1 MRYLILKYVCDSN
14 LVFNLNFYGL
24 DDTASARSRKSI
36 KCRYDSA
43 GKNGNIFLKA
53 IGLRP
58 TFSRREE
65 GKSAF
70 PRATTGRRLWP
81 PSENSAFREFITA
94 TNINRMIDPP
104 IPGKHLRAHILCP
117 SKFDFVIGDRGY
129 CNISA
134 LQQDSGRAC
143 DTTKMVMYSKDW
155 NSAAAHMCDALTG
168 APCPERSR

>member
-1 MRYLILKYVCDSN
+1 MILQ
-14 LVFNLNFYGL
+14 
-24 DDTASARSRKSI
+24 TSARSRKSI

-43 GKNGNIFLKA
+43 GKNGNVFLKV

-70 PRATTGRRLWP
+70 SRATTGRCLWP

-94 TNINRMIDPP
+94 ANINQTIDPP

-117 SKFDFVIGDRGY
+117 SKFDFVIGDRRY

-134 LQQDSGRAC
+134 LQQDSGRVR
-143 DTTKMVMYSKDW
+143 DTTKIVMYSKEC
-155 NSAAAHMCDALTG
+155 NSADAHMYNALTG
-168 APCPERSR
+168 AFCSERSR